1 MKKKVLRVG
10 LTGNIGSGKST
21 VARLFEQLG
30 IPAYYADQRA
40 KQLMVTNEVLRN
52 EITAAFGAEAYVQQP
67 GTNGEM
73 SKGSYTLNR
82 AFLAEQVFGNDQQLQ
97 LLNGLV
103 HPAVAQDALQWH
115 NSQENVAYTLY
126 EAAITFETGGYKVL
140 DKVIVVSAP
149 EEIRLRRVMKRDGVQ
164 AAQVKA
170 RMDKQWPEARKIEM
184 ADFVIDNSGDQLLM
198 SQVLAVHRQLLELKT
213 DG

>member
-30 IPAYYADQRA
+30 VPVYYADQRA
-40 KQLMVTNEVLRN
+40 KQLMMTNEVLKN
-52 EITAAFGAEAYVQQP
+52 AVIAAFGAEAYVQQADAK
-67 GTNGEM
+67 GKM
-73 SKGSYTLNR
+73 SQGNYTLNR
-82 AFLAEQVFGNDQQLQ
+82 AFLAEQVFGNDEKLQ
-97 LLNGLV
+97 VLNGLV

-140 DKVIVVSAP
+140 DQVIVVSAP
-149 EEIRLRRVMKRDGVQ
+149 EDIRLRRVMQRDGVQ

-170 RMDKQWPEARKIEM
+170 RMDKQWPENKKIEL
-184 ADFVIDNSGDQLLM
+184 AKWVIDNSGDQLLM
-198 SQVLAVHRQLLELKT
+198 PQVLAVHRELL
-213 DG
+213 GV